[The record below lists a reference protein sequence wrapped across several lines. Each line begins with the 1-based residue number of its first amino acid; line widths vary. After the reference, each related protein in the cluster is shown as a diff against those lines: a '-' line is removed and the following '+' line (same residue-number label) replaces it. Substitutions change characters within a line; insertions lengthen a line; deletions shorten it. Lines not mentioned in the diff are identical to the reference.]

1 MVIQRIRD
9 FHKEPICNGEVRN
22 IQIRVHGKDEMLT
35 SEQRGMTSVTFKTRD
50 PNSKSQK
57 WILVPSV
64 TYDSNRRFK
73 LGSQEAIGKYLTY
86 DIDQEKLALKA
97 DCWDTWEFK

>member
-22 IQIRVHGKDEMLT
+22 IQIRVHGKDEILT
-35 SEQRGMTSVTFKTRD
+35 AEHRGMAVTFKTRD
-50 PNSKSQK
+50 PNSNSQK
-57 WILVPSV
+57 WVLVPSV

-73 LGSQEAIGKYLTY
+73 LGSQEVIGKYLTF
-86 DIDQEKLALKA
+86 DAKQKKFALKA